1 VQKRKKKEKYSLH
14 FEGWKMNEQIKRQGE
29 QREGQSNWN
38 EGKRERER
46 ENKVWKGKKM
56 KRLGSS
62 FSFLKRAETCTL
74 LTHTFNWDCWVAP

>member
-1 VQKRKKKEKYSLH
+1 
-14 FEGWKMNEQIKRQGE
+14 MNEQIKRQEE

-56 KRLGSS
+56 KRLGSLLA
-62 FSFLKRAETCTL
+62 FWKEPKHVLYLHIHLTET
-74 LTHTFNWDCWVAP
+74 VE